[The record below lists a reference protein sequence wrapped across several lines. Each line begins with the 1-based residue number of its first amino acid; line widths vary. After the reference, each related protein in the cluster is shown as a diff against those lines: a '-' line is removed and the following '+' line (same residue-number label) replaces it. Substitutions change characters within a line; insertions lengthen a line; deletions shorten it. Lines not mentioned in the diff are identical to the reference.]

1 MRHKKVLA
9 ALVLLCSP
17 LAVNATSHPAT
28 LYTCGKFK
36 VIAYNDIPA
45 VTLNGTKMDDYQ
57 VKQTQ
62 QTPVIAFTEYAPAG
76 GSRTKYEL
84 HIVSEATVP
93 ALAHQWVDADSR
105 PKRKIQVEMCV
116 PPTTTT
122 AGDPGQSMLE
132 ILREEGAG

>member
-9 ALVLLCSP
+9 ALALLCSP
-17 LAVNATSHPAT
+17 LAAHATSHTAT

-36 VIAYNDIPA
+36 VIAYKDIPA

-62 QTPVIAFTEYAPAG
+62 QTPVIAFSEYAPAG
-76 GSRTKYEL
+76 GSRTNYEL
-84 HIVSEATVP
+84 HILSEAAVP

-105 PKRKIQVEMCV
+105 PKHKIQVEMCE

-132 ILREEGAG
+132 ILREEAAG